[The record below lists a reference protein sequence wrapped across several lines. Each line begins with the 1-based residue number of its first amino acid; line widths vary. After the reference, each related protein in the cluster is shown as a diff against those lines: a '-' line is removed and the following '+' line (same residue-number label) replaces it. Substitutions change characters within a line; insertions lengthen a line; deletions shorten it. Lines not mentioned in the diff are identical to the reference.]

1 MRTIWVTVIP
11 IINWWS
17 LSDDKRGDLPG
28 HIADLGPCATDISLV
43 CRLPLFYLNCFAN
56 FKYIFVW
63 SWKCIGMEKWEAIKL
78 FCPGRHRSWGSPFF
92 YVHCTVYSHCSSII
106 VLVFCVNNIPQATP
120 HVKLTPG
127 GWRQKKRRGDI
138 LERLNSPFWKSSF
151 TTVIQAFLLG
161 NLSAPWY
168 ELRSSDTPAL
178 LPSHRNPWHKVRSL
192 IK

>member
-106 VLVFCVNNIPQATP
+106 VLVFCVWIIF
-120 HVKLTPG
+120 HRRLLMSSLLLEDG
-127 GWRQKKRRGDI
+127 GKRKEEVI
-138 LERLNSPFWKSSF
+138 FWKDLIRHF
-151 TTVIQAFLLG
+151 G
-161 NLSAPWY
+161 NPVLQ
-168 ELRSSDTPAL
+168 L
-178 LPSHRNPWHKVRSL
+178 
-192 IK
+192 

>member
-78 FCPGRHRSWGSPFF
+78 FCPGRHRSWGSHFF
-92 YVHCTVYSHCSSII
+92 MYTVQCTVTVPPSLFLFFVWIIFHRRLLMSS
-106 VLVFCVNNIPQATP
+106 L
-120 HVKLTPG
+120 LLEDG
-127 GWRQKKRRGDI
+127 GKRKEEVI
-138 LERLNSPFWKSSF
+138 FWKDLIRHF
-151 TTVIQAFLLG
+151 G
-161 NLSAPWY
+161 NPVLQ
-168 ELRSSDTPAL
+168 L
-178 LPSHRNPWHKVRSL
+178 
-192 IK
+192 